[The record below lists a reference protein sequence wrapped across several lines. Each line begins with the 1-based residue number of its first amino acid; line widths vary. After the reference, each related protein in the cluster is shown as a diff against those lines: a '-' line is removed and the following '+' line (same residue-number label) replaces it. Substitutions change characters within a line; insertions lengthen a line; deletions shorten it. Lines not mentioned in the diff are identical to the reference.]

1 MFIHEYANEGTLRQY
16 LDQYFYMLN
25 WNDKFNF
32 AKQLVSAIKCLHEN
46 DIVHLNLNPK
56 NIFVHEGNLKL
67 NAFGAFQYRSKFLN
81 KIKLMQYTDPQ
92 YLENHETYK
101 LNKSSDIYSI
111 GVLLWEISSGIVPFK
126 SELSYGFNLLNA
138 IIHGKRE
145 DAVPGT
151 PTKYVKIYTECWRYG
166 SNLRPTIQHVFKEIN
181 NINYNFEEIITE
193 SIKDK
198 EYREKPISKLEN
210 SNQIDL
216 LQHYIDLRY
225 EMIKELEIISSITT
239 TLNKTLVED
248 SSVNCSLFTLNIYEN
263 VLEKVPK
270 RSSLFITNQ
279 LYDYDLQKFLFD
291 LNHLFISQFNI
302 QGISEITTSSIVQC
316 LRNFIDDNNKC
327 PFKILEQYYTHQLR
341 ICFTG
346 IIGFFYEYGIG
357 TSVDYCK
364 AFDMYKKAAEEF
376 YFTNNDSLNKS
387 NYFFNTEDLLK
398 ENQIIGL
405 ISLGNLYIYGK
416 GVLVN
421 KQKAFQLFLKS
432 VLRGSVLGKCYIGDC
447 YHYGYGV
454 IEDHSQSFDW
464 YLKSAEEGN
473 ARAQNAV
480 GYCYQFSDKIPKN
493 DYLAFTWF
501 SKSIDNGNYLGYRN
515 LGYCYQ
521 FGIGTPVDEK
531 QAFKYFKKSANGENS
546 IGQNDLGYCYQNGRG
561 TLKNESKAF
570 SYYMKSAKN
579 GNSLGQ
585 CNLGRCYSHGIGTS
599 VDEKLASE
607 WYKESV
613 KKGRYKIGQHCSLH
627 E

>member
-1 MFIHEYANEGTLRQY
+1 MTKQFNNFFEENYIRNLQFDSFETDITVLSSNSYKLVSKIYNNNVVLSKISFSNKYTIKDFINDLRQYRKVELHENIIKFIGIIKQSIHGIMFIHEYANKGTLRQY
-16 LDQYFYMLN
+16 LDQNFYMLN
-25 WNDKFNF
+25 WNDKFNL
-32 AKQLVSAIKCLHEN
+32 AKQLVSAIKCLHES

-67 NAFGAFQYRSKFLN
+67 NVFGAFQYQSKFLN

-92 YLENHETYK
+92 YLETHETYK
-101 LNKSSDIYSI
+101 LNKSSDVYSI

-138 IIHGKRE
+138 IIH
-145 DAVPGT
+145 
-151 PTKYVKIYTECWRYG
+151 
-166 SNLRPTIQHVFKEIN
+166 
-181 NINYNFEEIITE
+181 
-193 SIKDK
+193 
-198 EYREKPISKLEN
+198 
-210 SNQIDL
+210 
-216 LQHYIDLRY
+216 
-225 EMIKELEIISSITT
+225 
-239 TLNKTLVED
+239 
-248 SSVNCSLFTLNIYEN
+248 
-263 VLEKVPK
+263 
-270 RSSLFITNQ
+270 
-279 LYDYDLQKFLFD
+279 
-291 LNHLFISQFNI
+291 
-302 QGISEITTSSIVQC
+302 
-316 LRNFIDDNNKC
+316 DDNNKC
-327 PFKILEQYYTHQLR
+327 PFKILEQYYNHQLR

-376 YFTNNDSLNKS
+376 YFANNDSLNKR
-387 NYFFNTEDLLK
+387 NYFFTTDDLLK

-432 VLRGSVLGKCYIGDC
+432 VIRGSVLGKCYIGDC

-480 GYCYQFSDKIPKN
+480 GYCYQFSEKIPKN

-531 QAFKYFKKSANGENS
+531 KAFKYFKKSANGENS
-546 IGQNDLGYCYQNGRG
+546 LGQNDLGYCYQNGRG

-570 SYYMKSAKN
+570 LYYMKSAEN

-607 WYKESV
+607 WYKKSV
-613 KKGRYKIGQHCSLH
+613 KRGRYKIGQHCFLH
-627 E
+627 V